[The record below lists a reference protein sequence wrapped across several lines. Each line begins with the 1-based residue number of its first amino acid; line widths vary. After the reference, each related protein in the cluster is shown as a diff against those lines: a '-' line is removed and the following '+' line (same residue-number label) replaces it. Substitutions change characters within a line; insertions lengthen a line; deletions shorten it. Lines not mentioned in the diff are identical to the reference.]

1 METKVGQTRLVL
13 VRGDI
18 TEQATDAIVDA
29 AKTTLLGGGGVD
41 GAIHHRGGP
50 TILEACQRIG
60 GARTGEAVITRGGKL
75 PARFVIHAVGPFWSG
90 GARGEDALLASAYR
104 ASLRIAAERKL
115 RSVAFPSISTGAYR
129 FPIERAAAI
138 ALRAVRDFLAIDGHD
153 LEEVRLVLFT
163 DSDLGVYERALT
175 RTISGGRLE
184 P

>member
-18 TEQATDAIVDA
+18 TEQATDAIVNA
-29 AKTTLLGGGGVD
+29 ANTTLLGGGGVD

-50 TILEACQRIG
+50 TILEVCQRIG

-115 RSVAFPSISTGAYR
+115 RSVAFPSI
-129 FPIERAAAI
+129 
-138 ALRAVRDFLAIDGHD
+138 DGHD